1 MTKYPDETKSAFQ
14 HCAAMYKQLYSIYP
28 HEHEHLQHQI
38 EALIQLGEHDAAEL
52 LLEQLKAL
60 LQSKQSKNAAQQVE
74 SIQQYVNQTK
84 HAQQYYTTP
93 FLHLASQNLLQ
104 TFLSQHKRIQCK
116 EGQYLMRYGD
126 TDQQMYIVLSGE
138 LAVWSHDAAGKKHFE
153 HTLRAGEII
162 GELAFLD
169 NTPRNADILACCDC
183 QLLAIPAQAVYK
195 LFAKDP
201 KIEATLRQEAETRKI
216 QVAMKCNAAFAKL
229 PQYLQRILAKE
240 AKFQY
245 NQPLELIYSSGATIQ
260 YIDLICTGKVN
271 FISEHRDGS
280 SLMLHVLKTGDLLGC
295 SAAVPKMNQT
305 YSADIVGM
313 STLTRIQFP
322 LDCIK
327 KVCDLNAR
335 FYQSIRQ
342 QAQTERDHLLNHL
355 ISPQ

>member
-1 MTKYPDETKSAFQ
+1 MTKLHDDTKSAFQ

-28 HEHEHLQHQI
+28 KEHKYLQHQI
-38 EALIQLGEHDAAEL
+38 ESLIQLGEHDAAEL

-60 LQSKQSKNAAQQVE
+60 LQSKHSTNAAQQVE

-84 HAQQYYTTP
+84 HVQQYYTTP
-93 FLHLASQNLLQ
+93 FLHLASQSLLQ
-104 TFLSQHKRIQCK
+104 SFLSQHTRIQCK

-138 LAVWSHDAAGKKHFE
+138 LAVWSRDKSGKKHFE
-153 HTLRAGEII
+153 HTLRTGEII

-201 KIEATLRQEAETRKI
+201 KIESTLRQEAETRKI
-216 QVAMKCNAAFAKL
+216 QVAMKCNPAFAKL
-229 PQYLQRILAKE
+229 PQHLQRILAKE
-240 AKFQY
+240 ARFQY
-245 NQPLELIYSSGATIQ
+245 NQPLERVYGSDEAIQ
-260 YIDLICTGKVN
+260 YIDLIYTGKVN

-280 SLMLHVLKTGDLLGC
+280 SLMLHVLKTGGLLGC
-295 SAAVPKMNQT
+295 SAVIPQMNPN
-305 YSADIVGM
+305 YSADVVSM
-313 STLTRIQFP
+313 ATLTRIQFP

-335 FYQSIRQ
+335 FYQSILQ
-342 QAQTERDHLLNHL
+342 QAKTERDNLLRHL
-355 ISPQ
+355 IRT

>member
-1 MTKYPDETKSAFQ
+1 MTKLHDETKGAFQ

-28 HEHEHLQHQI
+28 QEHEHLQHQI

-60 LQSKQSKNAAQQVE
+60 LQSSHTTNAAQQVE
-74 SIQQYVNQTK
+74 SIRQYVSQTK
-84 HAQQYYTTP
+84 HVQQYYATP

-104 TFLSQHKRIQCK
+104 TFLSQHTRIQCK

-126 TDQQMYIVLSGE
+126 TGQQMYIVLSGE
-138 LAVWSHDAAGKKHFE
+138 LAVWSSDASGKKHFE
-153 HTLRAGEII
+153 HILRTGEVI

-201 KIEATLRQEAETRKI
+201 KIESTLRQEAEVRKI
-216 QVAMKCNAAFAKL
+216 QVAMKCNPHFAKL
-229 PQYLQRILAKE
+229 PQYLQRILAK
-240 AKFQY
+240 AASFQY
-245 NQPLELIYSSGATIQ
+245 NQPLERIYCSGEPIQ
-260 YIDLICTGKVN
+260 YIDLICTGNIN

-280 SLMLHVLKTGDLLGC
+280 SLMLHVLKMGDLLGC
-295 SAAVPKMNQT
+295 SAATPKMNQT
-305 YSADIVGM
+305 YSADVVSM
-313 STLTRIQFP
+313 SALTRIQFP

-335 FYQSIRQ
+335 LYQLILQ
-342 QAQTERDHLLNHL
+342 QAEADRDNLLRHLRKT
-355 ISPQ
+355 